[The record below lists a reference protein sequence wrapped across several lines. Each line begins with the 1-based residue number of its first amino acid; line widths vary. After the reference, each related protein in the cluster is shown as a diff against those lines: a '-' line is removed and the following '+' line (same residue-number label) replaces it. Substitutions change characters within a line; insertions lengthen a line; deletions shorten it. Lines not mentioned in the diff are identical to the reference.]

1 MQGLQRWESSE
12 SPYTLSHGFLP
23 APDPIYSPQSTLS
36 SYGSVDSVLEML
48 LSTKRGLVVAGE
60 LGPEDA
66 VAAARIGAAL
76 GWPVI
81 TDVLSGKGK

>member
-1 MQGLQRWESSE
+1 
-12 SPYTLSHGFLP
+12 
-23 APDPIYSPQSTLS
+23 
-36 SYGSVDSVLEML
+36 ML

-76 GWPVI
+76 GWPVV
-81 TDVLSGKGK
+81 TDVLSGKRK